1 MSTFVCLIEIDVS
14 LPTITQHSTTM
25 QKTIEGVQK
34 YHIFC
39 QINDA
44 MNTQN
49 GLSTSLIYD
58 LFLNLLF
65 LVFYEKKAGQSR
77 L

>member
-1 MSTFVCLIEIDVS
+1 
-14 LPTITQHSTTM
+14 M